1 MTEAQRQLIKIIIKM
16 LTGVINKLKE
26 LLDQN

>member
-26 LLDQN
+26 LLDHN